1 MLTHIFHV
9 SDIHIRNGDR
19 LMSRYDEYDTVFN
32 NLFDSIKSEIKIRQ
46 FTYDQYVIILTG
58 DIFHNKNIIGNYGLT
73 LYKKLVENLTSI
85 GRTII
90 FHGNHDRNQNE
101 KDQPSLISSTI
112 TTSNL
117 TILDRTQSF
126 VIDKIGFSYV
136 NIDDTLDELR
146 TSGRID
152 LLPAFPEIQ
161 TSVDHKVA
169 LFHGT
174 FANVKLNNDTVSPE
188 SSYPFEWIGS
198 FDYALLGDIHLRQ
211 KGTYGKTLWGYS
223 GSLVQQNYGEE
234 IINHGYMVWDLYNRK
249 VDEINVYN
257 AKGQVYLKQQGSSV
271 CIKIRSDYVPLEDVI
286 KSQYFPKHVDVKL
299 YSDIDTKVL
308 LSLFKQ
314 FGITFNIVNRI
325 TDTTYNQQTDTSLTS
340 LNVDQEAILEYFH
353 NHLSDDQ
360 YNSLANMMRSPEL
373 ILLDEKKYP
382 DDMRDECKKK
392 NKDLRTLVNQCL
404 QGNSNKQTSAFKINY
419 LEFSNLYCYE
429 GNNWIDFT
437 KAAHNIFLMAGNN
450 GTGKSAI
457 YDILVLAIWGNVTTH
472 KRDTT
477 LSGSIINYKH
487 KSASTTVEL
496 QIGDTV
502 YKIHRTYNVKNE
514 LQCNKNHIKLYEFKD
529 SFDLIAKDNA
539 CNERIAALFGTL
551 DEFLASSMVTQNV
564 DADILRM
571 NHKDCLA
578 LIDNI
583 FNIDYLHNKFEL
595 FKTATKRYKDFKK
608 IIESKKDVYDKLIIS
623 IDAIN
628 HSELSD
634 LIIEKDLLEAE
645 NNSIAVDINDA
656 DAILSTDFNDI
667 EKTIHIKSK
676 DAYTLAIDKYNE
688 LKVCLKDLS
697 QIEIQHL
704 VHQYDPDIQM
714 PEKIDKPCD
723 YSMIEQEEKDLLQYK
738 NIVQHNQVTLPR
750 LDMLESAYQQVK
762 AKLHNHN
769 DHKPPTILPPKG
781 TLKDVLKSI
790 SILYDVEENIA
801 VMQQYCSKN
810 NKIHT
815 APSSFVKV
823 SYTAYRIALQTQKQL
838 KIRELQSTLSSIDEK
853 LSRAYNERNNLQ
865 VANKPALAIPMTT
878 SKAIEKEL
886 KAYDYNDLQKQIQ
899 DYEVVLNHFYEKQDE
914 IVALQKQMN
923 EYQIEMQ
930 SLSADEYE
938 HDPKC
943 KYCCKRPWVLR
954 KNELVI
960 LIQDLTI
967 KISNIECSLYD
978 QVQYDYLDTYIKCES
993 NKALLEKCALFKQW
1007 LAYFHYKEESDHLSS
1022 IINGILNE
1030 KQNIADAIKKSE
1042 TLLKETS
1049 DIIAAFNVQSFN
1061 LYDDYCQIIAY
1072 DKYRDW
1078 KIIYDELN
1086 ARMHQLESEIKYQ
1099 TVAPRLLK
1107 LKELKDKYEKWAQ
1120 YDKIQKIQAA
1130 YNMQMISEDI
1140 SKYEKQMHYI
1150 ALKDKL
1156 PLIKQKCKILDKLKN
1171 IESKISEAREQITE
1185 YNVKL
1190 QQNNI
1195 YKIASEMLSVAL
1207 QDINNTIEL
1216 IDIVV
1221 TKFKDYKKYLYES
1234 CILKKLTL
1242 AANNHIKSLCH
1253 MKTKCFEIGYLVTE
1267 SNGNIHINWLVKT
1280 DDDNKQTIS
1289 VKQASGFQ
1297 QFAISLALRMSLFG
1311 NKQCQQLFID
1321 EGFTACDKQNL
1332 SIVPSFLKG
1341 LLKTFHTVIIVSH
1354 IDIIQDSIDNV
1365 AYIHYDKST
1374 NNSKMAYGDIK

>member
-19 LMSRYDEYDTVFN
+19 LLSRYDEYDTVLN

-46 FTYDQYVIILTG
+46 FSYNQYVIILTG

-85 GRTII
+85 GHTII

-117 TILDRTQSF
+117 TILDHTQSF

-174 FANVKLNNDTVSPE
+174 FANVKLNNDTLSPE

-198 FDYALLGDIHLRQ
+198 FDYALLGDIHLQQ

-234 IINHGYMVWDLYNRK
+234 IINHGYMIWDLYNRK
-249 VDEINVYN
+249 VDDINVYN
-257 AKGQVYLKQQGSSV
+257 AKGQVYLKQQGSV
-271 CIKIRSDYVPLEDVI
+271 VYIKIRSDYVPLEDVI
-286 KSQYFPKHVDVKL
+286 KSKYFPKHIDVKL
-299 YSDIDTKVL
+299 YSDIDMTIL
-308 LSLFKQ
+308 LDLFQQ

-325 TDTTYNQQTDTSLTS
+325 TDATYDAQADNELTS

-392 NKDLRTLVNQCL
+392 NKDLRVLVNQCL

-429 GNNWIDFT
+429 GTNWIDFT
-437 KAAHNIFLMAGNN
+437 KPAHSIFLMAGNN

-487 KSASTTVEL
+487 KSASSTVEL
-496 QIGDTV
+496 QIGNTV

-539 CNERIAALFGTL
+539 CNERISSLFGTL

-564 DADILRM
+564 DADILKM

-595 FKTATKRYKDFKK
+595 FKTAMKRYKDFKK

-623 IDAIN
+623 TNEIN
-628 HSELSD
+628 PSELDD
-634 LIIEKDLLEAE
+634 LLAEKDLLEAE
-645 NNSIAVDINDA
+645 SNSIAVDINDA
-656 DAILSTDFNDI
+656 NILSADFNYR
-667 EKTIHIKSK
+667 EETHIKSK
-676 DAYTLAIDKYNE
+676 DDYTVASDKYNE
-688 LKVCLKDLS
+688 LKVYLKDLS
-697 QIEIQHL
+697 KIEIQDL
-704 VHQYDPDIQM
+704 ARQYDHSIEM
-714 PEKIDKPCD
+714 PNKCDKPCD
-723 YSMIEQEEKDLLQYK
+723 YNLIKQEENDLLQYTD
-738 NIVQHNQVTLPR
+738 ISLHNGTLPT
-750 LDMLESAYQQVK
+750 LDILESQFQQMK

-769 DHKPPTILPPKG
+769 DNKPPTVLLPK
-781 TLKDVLKSI
+781 TSRNSVLKSI
-790 SILYDVEENIA
+790 NLLFDTEDSIAALEE
-801 VMQQYCSKN
+801 YCRN
-810 NKIHT
+810 NDKINT
-815 APSSFVKV
+815 LSISSTLVP
-823 SYTAYRIALQTQKQL
+823 YNAYKSALQTRENL
-838 KIRELQSTLSSIDEK
+838 GISELQSRLSSTDAK
-853 LSRAYNERNNLQ
+853 LSKAYNEINGTQ
-865 VANKPALAIPMTT
+865 TSNKPDQAISMTT
-878 SKAIEKEL
+878 SKAIKKEL
-886 KAYDYNDLQKQIQ
+886 KTYDHSNLHKQIE
-899 DYEVVLNHFYEKQDE
+899 DDEVILNHFYEKQDE
-914 IVALQKQMN
+914 IAPLQKQLN
-923 EYQIEMQ
+923 EYQVEMQ
-930 SLSADEYE
+930 SLSADEYA
-938 HDPKC
+938 HNPKC

-954 KNELVI
+954 KNELSI
-960 LIQDLTI
+960 LIEDLNS
-967 KISNIECSLYD
+967 KISTIESYLYD
-978 QVQYDYLDTYIKCES
+978 QMQYDYLDIYNRCES
-993 NKALLEKCALFKQW
+993 NKLLLEQYGLLKQW
-1007 LAYFHYKEESDHLSS
+1007 LAYFEYKEVNDHLCSK
-1022 IINGILNE
+1022 INELLNE
-1030 KQNIADAIKKSE
+1030 KQDIEDAIKKSE
-1042 TLLKETS
+1042 TLLKKTS
-1049 DIIAAFNVQSFN
+1049 DITTTFNVQSFD
-1061 LYDDYCQIIAY
+1061 LYNAYCQIIAY
-1072 DKYRDW
+1072 EQYIDW
-1078 KIIYDELN
+1078 KRIYDELN
-1086 ARMHQLESEIKYQ
+1086 VITHQLEADIKYQ
-1099 TVAPRLLK
+1099 TVAPRLHK
-1107 LKELKDKYEKWAQ
+1107 LQELKVKYEKWVH
-1120 YDKIQKIQAA
+1120 YDKMQKIKAA
-1130 YNMQMISEDI
+1130 YDMQVIGKDISE
-1140 SKYEKQMHYI
+1140 YEKNMEYL

-1156 PLIKQKCKILDKLKN
+1156 PLIKQKSAVLNRLKV
-1171 IESKISEAREQITE
+1171 IDSKISEARKQIIE
-1185 YNVKL
+1185 NNMML
-1190 QQNNI
+1190 QQNNR
-1195 YKIASEMLSVAL
+1195 YKMSSGMLSVAL
-1207 QDINNTIEL
+1207 QGINNTTEL

-1234 CILKKLTL
+1234 CVLKKLALT
-1242 AANNHIKSLCH
+1242 ANDHIKSLCH
-1253 MKTKCFEIGYLVTE
+1253 TKTKCFEIDYLVTE

-1311 NKQCQQLFID
+1311 NRQCQQLFID

-1365 AYIHYDKST
+1365 AYIYYDKST
-1374 NNSKMAYGDIK
+1374 NNSKMTYGDMK